1 LDGSHFTTKRHIV
14 PLIADALPTFTS
26 IAINHMISAAA
37 DRQLTSVVIVD
48 ESASETRR
56 AVTTALDDL
65 GFFA

>member
-14 PLIADALPTFTS
+14 PLIADALPALTS
-26 IAINHMISAAA
+26 IAINHTISAAA
-37 DRQLTSVVIVD
+37 RQRTSVAIVD
-48 ESASETRR
+48 ESASANRR